1 MQPYSLQLIS
11 NNNVYISEP
20 FEKKNSYYCNKNI
33 DEQLVE
39 KDCSITSDDEKG
51 FYTSSEECDTESP
64 AVNKND
70 DILW

>member
-11 NNNVYISEP
+11 INNVYISEP

-39 KDCSITSDDEKG
+39 KECTINSDDEKG
-51 FYTSSEECDTESP
+51 F
-64 AVNKND
+64 
-70 DILW
+70 